1 MLQRFTDSD
10 GPDQEHQGTLA
21 QLAEN
26 RALLQKQE
34 TAKETLENELADIP
48 RLEEQVKQYDTTDVP
63 GKLAA
68 QQRLELDLAVLQ
80 EAVDRIGETRSALA
94 DLTDPQLGTD
104 LTAEY
109 ENVDSSPQ
117 NELLMRATA
126 ATSELATKLA
136 DIATQA
142 RAALDAAEQKV
153 GSARAEWTTAVSE
166 QREEY
171 NNVLRALHEQGL
183 QPDKYVDT
191 KRALEALKAK
201 LPRREK
207 LDHEIA
213 SLKEVRSKLL
223 GKLRDHEKE
232 QTEKL
237 HEAIRA
243 ANNATNGVV
252 VVQPVPDPD
261 RAPIKQLVIDSLAG
275 AKNTITA
282 AIDAETFSTRAF
294 VEAARKGTDGL
305 AAYGIKGAQIG
316 RAHV

>member
-1 MLQRFTDSD
+1 MRISDWSSDVCSSDLFTDSD

-34 TAKETLENELADIP
+34 TAKETLENERADIP

-213 SLKEVRSKLL
+213 RSEEHTSELQSLMRISYAVFCLKKKNKR
-223 GKLRDHEKE
+223 
-232 QTEKL
+232 
-237 HEAIRA
+237 
-243 ANNATNGVV
+243 TN
-252 VVQPVPDPD
+252 
-261 RAPIKQLVIDSLAG
+261 
-275 AKNTITA
+275 
-282 AIDAETFSTRAF
+282 TR
-294 VEAARKGTDGL
+294 
-305 AAYGIKGAQIG
+305 
-316 RAHV
+316 